1 MHISDT
7 LPVMDFVSLRA
18 FSSAAEL
25 GSLSRAATS
34 LGVAQS
40 ALSRQIS
47 ALEGDLG
54 GRLFHRTGRG
64 MQLTE
69 LGQSLLPRARALLSD
84 AETMALEAQS
94 LLSTPRGL
102 VSVGMVPY
110 LSHPLTSQLYAAVR
124 DQFPGIRLRLY
135 EGYSG
140 EIEDWLASGKID
152 MGLFNRYRAGRGVR
166 DALASANMHLIMAAS
181 DPLLAQTSIKF
192 KALAKLPLVLPM
204 RPNGLRSMLDEL
216 CQTNGIELDI
226 QLESNSPSTIKDA
239 VMHGG
244 LYSLQ
249 APNAVAHERRMGLL
263 GGVVVSD
270 PSIHLSTLLTST
282 SSHPLPS
289 AAREVLRLLPGLVR
303 AVPTQV

>member
-1 MHISDT
+1 
-7 LPVMDFVSLRA
+7 MDFISLRA

-34 LGVAQS
+34 VGVAQS

-47 ALEGDLG
+47 ALEVELG

-84 AETMALEAQS
+84 AENMSLEAQS
-94 LLSTPRGL
+94 LLSTHRGL
-102 VSVGMVPY
+102 VSVGIVPY
-110 LSHPLTSQLYAAVR
+110 LSHPLASQLYTAVR
-124 DQFPGIRLRLY
+124 DHFPGIRLRLY
-135 EGYSG
+135 EAYSG
-140 EIEDWLASGKID
+140 EMQDWLASGKID
-152 MGLFNRYRAGRGVR
+152 MGLFNHYRAGRGMR
-166 DALASANMHLIMAAS
+166 DALASASMHLIMAAN
-181 DPLLAQTSIKF
+181 DPLNGQLSIKF

-204 RPNGLRSMLDEL
+204 RPNGLRSVLDEL
-216 CQTNGIELDI
+216 SQTTGIELDV
-226 QLESNSPSTIKDA
+226 QLETNSPATIKDA
-239 VMHGG
+239 VMYGG

-263 GGVVVSD
+263 SGVVVSD
-270 PSIHLSTLLTST
+270 PSIHHYTVLTPT

-303 AVPTQV
+303 AVPSRM